1 LFQPLPQLD
10 SGLEYRILRV
20 LKTYYDVQKLRVAT
34 ELRVKQT
41 RFSLCQSRHM
51 VPMAVS
57 RDKCPICGAPVSE
70 VVVEPPEA
78 LRSVLERLELIER
91 DLYRELERVVVGHPL
106 YAKYLQFVR
115 GVGAATAAY
124 LITVLNPARF
134 EKVSQLWKY
143 CGLHVE
149 NGKAPKRV
157 SGQATGWNPVART
170 MMWRLG
176 ESFRKV
182 GEFYKMM
189 YQRFFEESTKKHQD
203 WTKAHHLAHARRV
216 AVKLFLAHWHT
227 VGRALQG
234 LPVRKPYICDKQPHQ
249 CVPPVLDAEDPA
261 VIQSFYDMVL
271 RPLGWWSEKEY
282 YNWVT
287 ALKIF
292 KQQQKQ
298 T

>member
-1 LFQPLPQLD
+1 LE
-10 SGLEYRILRV
+10 SGLEYRILKV
-20 LKTYYDVQKLRVAT
+20 LKTYYDVQELRVAT

-41 RFSLCQSRHM
+41 RFSLCPSRHM

-57 RDKCPICGAPVSE
+57 RDRCPICGAPVTE
-70 VVVEPPEA
+70 VAVEPPDV
-78 LRSVLERLELIER
+78 LRSVLERLVLIEK
-91 DLYRELERVVVGHPL
+91 DLYRELESAVEGHPL

-134 EKVSQLWKY
+134 ETVSKVWKFA
-143 CGLHVE
+143 GLHVE
-149 NGKAPKRV
+149 NGKAPRRV

-182 GEFYKMM
+182 GAFYKMM
-189 YQRFFEESTKKHQD
+189 YHSFFEESLKKHPN

-216 AVKLFLAHWHT
+216 TVKLFLAHWHT

-234 LPVRKPYICDKQPHQ
+234 LPVRKPYTCEKQPHQ
-249 CVPPVLDAEDPA
+249 CIPPILDTDDPSI
-261 VIQSFYDMVL
+261 IQGFYDMVIK
-271 RPLGWWSEKEY
+271 PLGWWAEREY
-282 YNWVT
+282 YDWVT
-287 ALKIF
+287 ALKIY
-292 KQQQKQ
+292 KQKQ
-298 T
+298 KES